1 METFSMTIRSMAG
14 AIAAMVLLGGCSSSL
29 PKSSGVESSDGGP
42 EASVLPPGEIPLAD
56 TPVWKAT
63 SAQIEIRG
71 FGFFSGSFAYV
82 VARDALTAEQ
92 RTSVEGLRLLA
103 AKPTARVADI
113 VDFGIRI
120 VDANGDVAEYR
131 ATEGDALSGDE
142 SAQRQSLPS
151 VAYRTLQPFLNT
163 IHCLGA
169 RATPFGAGGTAAPT
183 LADADLTK
191 APTLP
196 QDTGCSN
203 GLFVPYDCSLSA
215 QRLDVPAAATYR
227 ITPERCFE
235 RTTLHL
241 FRADDSSLVVESPAG
256 TACQPLERAL
266 TPGSY
271 WLLVNK
277 ANASGC
283 PSQGTAGDQLFRVT
297 KSP

>member
-1 METFSMTIRSMAG
+1 
-14 AIAAMVLLGGCSSSL
+14 MVGQT
-29 PKSSGVESSDGGP
+29 
-42 EASVLPPGEIPLAD
+42 GEIPLSDA
-56 TPVWKAT
+56 PVWKAT
-63 SAQIEIRG
+63 SARIEIRG

-82 VARDALTAEQ
+82 VARDAMTAEQ

-103 AKPTARVADI
+103 SKPTARASDI
-113 VDFGIRI
+113 EDFGIRI
-120 VDANGDVAEYR
+120 VESNGDVAEYR

-142 SAQRQSLPS
+142 GSQRQALPS
-151 VAYRTLQPFLNT
+151 VAYRTLEPFMKT
-163 IHCLGA
+163 VHCLGA
-169 RATPFGAGGTAAPT
+169 RATPFGSGSAAAPK
-183 LADADLTK
+183 LADAVLTN

-215 QRLDVPAAATYR
+215 QRLEVPTGATYR
-227 ITPERCFE
+227 VTPERCFE

-241 FRADDSSLVVESPAG
+241 FRADDSALVAESPAG
-256 TACQPLERAL
+256 TACQPLEAAL

-283 PSQGTAGDQLFRVT
+283 PGQGTAGDQLYRVT
-297 KSP
+297 KAP

>member
-1 METFSMTIRSMAG
+1 MTIRSMAG
-14 AIAAMVLLGGCSSSL
+14 AIATLVLVGGCSSSV
-29 PKSSGVESSDGGP
+29 PKNTGVESGDAGP
-42 EASVLPPGEIPLAD
+42 EGSVLAPGEIPLSDA
-56 TPVWKAT
+56 PVWKPT
-63 SAQIEIRG
+63 SARIEIRG

-113 VDFGIRI
+113 EDFGIRI

-142 SAQRQSLPS
+142 GTQRQALPT
-151 VAYRTLQPFLNT
+151 VAYRTLEPLLKT

-169 RATPFGAGGTAAPT
+169 RATPFGVGGDSAPK
-183 LADADLTK
+183 LADAVLTK

-215 QRLDVPAAATYR
+215 QRLEVPAGATYR

-256 TACQPLERAL
+256 TACQPLEASL

-283 PSQGTAGDQLFRVT
+283 PSQGTAGDQLYRVT
-297 KSP
+297 KTP